1 MCVQELH
8 ASWSGVFRAV
18 RRVCM
23 WHSLWWRWRRHARTN
38 THTLTHA
45 PTYPH
50 RHTQPAASHSPLA
63 PPLTLLSEPSAC
75 CPFPAAAIVEGAGG
89 LNTCKGRHCVGVCAC
104 ACVCVC
110 VPHRTYLIVLYQT
123 LVRCWRPEHMQG
135 TTLSLLHYI
144 NSCHMQFIWWY
155 CMTYFALLRGWTYAR
170 DNMVIIVL
178 YQNAGH
184 I

>member
-89 LNTCKGRHCVGVCAC
+89 LNTCKGRHCHYCIISIAVICNL
-104 ACVCVC
+104 
-110 VPHRTYLIVLYQT
+110 YDDIVWHILPCYEAE
-123 LVRCWRPEHMQG
+123 RMQG
-135 TTLSLLHYI
+135 TTWSLLYYTKMLVTYNI
-144 NSCHMQFIWWY
+144 TY
-155 CMTYFALLRGWTYAR
+155 MTCTWSS
-170 DNMVIIVL
+170 I
-178 YQNAGH
+178 
-184 I
+184 